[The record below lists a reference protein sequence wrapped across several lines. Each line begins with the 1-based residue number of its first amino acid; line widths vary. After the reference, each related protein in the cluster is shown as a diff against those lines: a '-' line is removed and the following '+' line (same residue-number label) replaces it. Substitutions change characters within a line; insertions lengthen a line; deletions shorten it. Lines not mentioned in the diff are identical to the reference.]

1 MKTQEE
7 IELALESLNHKI
19 YILENELNNKAIFD
33 KECDIIHSQLNAM
46 YTQASIL
53 ECVLTETIEF

>member
-33 KECDIIHSQLNAM
+33 KEFDIIHSQLNVL
-46 YTQASIL
+46 YTQASML
-53 ECVLTETIEF
+53 EWVLNETTEL

>member
-7 IELALESLNHKI
+7 IELALESLNQKI

-33 KECDIIHSQLNAM
+33 KEYDIIHKNLNTL
-46 YTQASIL
+46 YTQANML
-53 ECVLTETIEF
+53 EWVLTETIEL

>member
-19 YILENELNNKAIFD
+19 YLLENELNNKAIFD
-33 KECDIIHSQLNAM
+33 KECEIIHDHLNAM

-53 ECVLTETIEF
+53 EWVLTETIEL

>member
-19 YILENELNNKAIFD
+19 YLLENELNNKAIFD
-33 KECDIIHSQLNAM
+33 KECDNIHKQLNIL

-53 ECVLTETIEF
+53 EWVLTETTKL